1 MIKQNK
7 KSSTIIDVANTAG
20 VSPATVSRVFNRQ
33 PYVKEDIRNAV
44 LAAAKELNYAPKSTK
59 SKNTFGILV
68 HGEKYLGLGSYETQL
83 IIGIS
88 GEFFKNGYT
97 TEITTDQQ
105 TSFFHRNTFRALIVL
120 TSIDQNIIDLGIP
133 IVLVNNR
140 CEGIHSVVT
149 DHFQGIELAVE
160 HLHSA
165 GHKRIG
171 YISGG
176 SETWGD
182 KERLRGYRQ
191 TLQKNGLDTD
201 DGLCQFTE
209 KTGVEEATAELLKL
223 NPTAIILSGEGRAQQ
238 LSYALHKA
246 GKRIPEDISVITFED
261 SNVTPYLTPPH
272 TTISQNIPGLS
283 QAATELAL
291 HVAVS
296 GGSKYVQSVILKN
309 ELIVRESVADLNSI
323 DD

>member
-1 MIKQNK
+1 MIEQAK
-7 KSSTIIDVANTAG
+7 KASTIIDVANTAG
-20 VSPATVSRVFNRQ
+20 VSPATVSRVFNKQ
-33 PYVKEDIRNAV
+33 PYVKENIRNAV
-44 LAAAKELNYAPKSTK
+44 LNAAKALNYAPKSTK
-59 SKNTFGILV
+59 SKNTFGILI

-88 GEFFKNGYT
+88 GELFKNGYT
-97 TEITTDQQ
+97 SEITTDQQ

-120 TSIDQNIIDLGIP
+120 TAIEQNIIDLGIP
-133 IVLVNNR
+133 IVLVNNQ
-140 CEGIHSVVT
+140 CDGIHSVVT

-160 HLHSA
+160 HLLSA

-182 KERLRGYRQ
+182 GERLRGYRE
-191 TLQKNGLDTD
+191 TLHKHGISYD
-201 DGLCQFTE
+201 DKFCQYTE
-209 KTGVEEATAELLKL
+209 KIGVAEATTELLKQ
-223 NPTAIILSGEGRAQQ
+223 NPTAIILSGEGRAQL

-261 SNVTPYLTPPH
+261 SDVTPYLTPPH
-272 TTISQNIPGLS
+272 TTISQNIPQLA

-291 HVAVS
+291 HIAKS
-296 GGSKYVQSVILKN
+296 GSNKFAQSIILKN
-309 ELIVRESVADLNSI
+309 ELIIRESVVQL
-323 DD
+323 